1 MSAVFRSQYAPGAL
15 FGSQEI
21 AVADTATPQ
30 WPLATTLG
38 FVTKTDTTVSLT
50 TSAAATDDIAVA
62 GYEWSSDNGATYP
75 FTSLTNSFTFTA
87 LTELTSSS
95 FRVRAYDAAG
105 NRSAHLT
112 LTTSTYRAGA
122 TGQWILD
129 HPSSFMSQCIEVGDE
144 GAWFDWELVTPAAT
158 GSWVDGPYADGT
170 GVFSGPAA
178 TSMVILLRKNGV
190 SVGNFTVTLYDS
202 TVFATQAGGW
212 SVRNLVAAT
221 QAGGWTFGGMASAT
235 QAGSWSVRKLVAASQ
250 AGGWSIEA
258 SLPGAELTTDEMRDL
273 YNRVIAMQ
281 TEIAALKVTVGLIP
295 AML

>member
-129 HPSSFMSQCIEVGDE
+129 HPGSFMSQCIEVGDE
-144 GAWFDWELVTPAAT
+144 DAWFDWETVTPPTT
-158 GSWVDGPYADGT
+158 GTWTDGPYADGT
-170 GVFSGPAA
+170 GVFVGTEA
-178 TSMVILLRKNGV
+178 TSMIILLRKDGV
-190 SVGNFTVTLYDS
+190 SVGNFTVTLYDTPATIVS
-202 TVFATQAGGW
+202 T
-212 SVRNLVAAT
+212 
-221 QAGGWTFGGMASAT
+221 T